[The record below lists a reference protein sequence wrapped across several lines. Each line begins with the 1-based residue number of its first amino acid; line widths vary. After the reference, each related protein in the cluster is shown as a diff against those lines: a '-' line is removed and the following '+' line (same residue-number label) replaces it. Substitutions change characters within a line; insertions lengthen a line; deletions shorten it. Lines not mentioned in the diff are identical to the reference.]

1 MNSLKRFNQRSDEV
15 EHILSAG
22 RGNVKSLYDPQ
33 KPTPYE
39 IQRQYAEDVKQLRQQ
54 FEESQRKQE
63 IKDREQEKE
72 NERNRKYN
80 ALAIKIAI
88 VSAVFGGISAI
99 ISVISAVK

>member
-1 MNSLKRFNQRSDEV
+1 MNSLEYFNQRSDEV
-15 EHILSAG
+15 ERILSAG
-22 RGNVKSLYDPQ
+22 RGKIPSLYDPQ

-72 NERNRKYN
+72 SKFNRN
-80 ALAIKIAI
+80 LAIASFA
-88 VSAVFGGISAI
+88 VSIFATLFT
-99 ISVISAVK
+99 VITTLIR

>member
-1 MNSLKRFNQRSDEV
+1 MNSLEHFNQRSDEADR
-15 EHILSAG
+15 ILSAG
-22 RGNVKSLYDPQ
+22 RGKIQSLYDPQ

-63 IKDREQEKE
+63 IKDREQAKE
-72 NERNRKYN
+72 NERNRKSN

-99 ISVISAVK
+99 ISVISVVK

>member
-1 MNSLKRFNQRSDEV
+1 MNQWDYLNQRADEL
-15 EHILSAG
+15 ERALNAG
-22 RGNVKSLYDPQ
+22 GGKVQSLYDPQ

-63 IKDREQEKE
+63 IKDREQAKE
-72 NERNRKYN
+72 NEQNRKSN

-99 ISVISAVK
+99 ISVISVVK